1 MALNSVYRKYFQKSQ
16 VFIYPL
22 LGIKRGAAYV
32 PKATYVAWEENCTS
46 SEDMKLICVYD
57 NDGSNTFE
65 VFVKSV
71 LLKHARLFGYVKAD
85 SKTSVF
91 TFEFSDLS
99 DDWVN
104 FLMGR
109 YSKINLNLKA
119 KILNFFDPQSG
130 NYQYIKSYLYPEKY
144 YNEYADLL
152 NTNVELLKS
161 VVELCTKPDLAKET
175 LQLEIAN
182 LGSMEESAV
191 NLLINNLNNNYEQLN
206 DDCPSNLE

>member
-32 PKATYVAWEENCTS
+32 PKATYIAWEENDTT
-46 SEDMKLICVYD
+46 SEDMKLVCVYN
-57 NDGSNTFE
+57 NDGSNTFD

-99 DDWVN
+99 DDWEN
-104 FLMGR
+104 FLKGK

-144 YNEYADLL
+144 YDQYAELL
-152 NTNVELLKS
+152 NTDVELLKS
-161 VVELCTKPDLAKET
+161 VGELCTKPDLAKET

-182 LGSMEESAV
+182 LGCIEESAV
-191 NLLINNLNNNYEQLN
+191 NLLTNNLNTYEEFN
-206 DDCPSNLE
+206 DDCPSDME

>member
-32 PKATYVAWEENCTS
+32 PNATYIAWEENSTI
-46 SEDMKLICVYD
+46 SEDMKLVCVYE
-57 NDGSNTFE
+57 NDETNTFE
-65 VFVKSV
+65 VFVKTV
-71 LLKHARLFGYVKAD
+71 LLKHPRLFGYVKAD

-91 TFEFSDLS
+91 TFDFSDLVEE
-99 DDWVN
+99 WAN
-104 FLMGR
+104 FLNGK

-130 NYQYIKSYLYPEKY
+130 NYQYVKSYLYPEKY
-144 YNEYADLL
+144 FNEYADLL
-152 NTNVELLKS
+152 NADAELLKS
-161 VVELCTKPDLAKET
+161 VGELCSKPNLNKEI
-175 LQLEIAN
+175 LKLEIAN
-182 LGSMEESAV
+182 LGTIEESAV
-191 NLLINNLNNNYEQLN
+191 NLSNNKINIYEKHN

>member
-32 PKATYVAWEENCTS
+32 PKATYIAWDDNATS

-57 NDGSNTFE
+57 NDGSNTFD
-65 VFVKSV
+65 VFVKTV
-71 LLKHARLFGYVKAD
+71 LLKHPRLFGYVKAD
-85 SKTSVF
+85 SKNSVF
-91 TFEFSDLS
+91 TFDFSDLIE
-99 DDWVN
+99 DWAN
-104 FLMGR
+104 FLNGK

-130 NYQYIKSYLYPEKY
+130 NYAYVKSYLYPEKY
-144 YNEYADLL
+144 FDEYAELL
-152 NTNVELLKS
+152 NTDAEILKS
-161 VVELCTKPDLAKET
+161 VGELCTKPDLAKET
-175 LQLEIAN
+175 LELEIAN
-182 LGSMEESAV
+182 LGCIEETAV
-191 NLLINNLNNNYEQLN
+191 NLSTNNLNTYEELN

>member
-16 VFIYPL
+16 VFVYPL

-32 PKATYVAWEENCTS
+32 PKATYIAWEENDTT
-46 SEDMKLICVYD
+46 SEDMKLVCVYN
-57 NDGSNTFE
+57 NDGSNTFD

-71 LLKHARLFGYVKAD
+71 LLKHSRLFGYVKAD

-99 DDWVN
+99 DDWEN
-104 FLMGR
+104 FLKGK

-130 NYQYIKSYLYPEKY
+130 NYQYIKSYLHPEKFY
-144 YNEYADLL
+144 DQYAELL
-152 NTNVELLKS
+152 NTDVELLKS
-161 VVELCTKPDLAKET
+161 VGELCTKPDLAKET

-182 LGSMEESAV
+182 LGDIHESTV
-191 NLLINNLNNNYEQLN
+191 NLLTNNLNTYEEFN
-206 DDCPSNLE
+206 DDCPSDME

>member
-32 PKATYVAWEENCTS
+32 PNATYIAWEENSTI
-46 SEDMKLICVYD
+46 SEDMKLVCVYE
-57 NDGSNTFE
+57 NDETNTFE
-65 VFVKSV
+65 VFVKTV
-71 LLKHARLFGYVKAD
+71 LLKHPRLFGYVKAD

-91 TFEFSDLS
+91 TFDFSDLVEE
-99 DDWVN
+99 WAN
-104 FLMGR
+104 FLNGK

-130 NYQYIKSYLYPEKY
+130 NYQYVKSYLYPEKY
-144 YNEYADLL
+144 FNEYADLL
-152 NTNVELLKS
+152 NTDVELLKS
-161 VVELCTKPDLAKET
+161 VGELCSKPNLNKEI
-175 LQLEIAN
+175 LKLEIAN
-182 LGSMEESAV
+182 LGTIEESAV
-191 NLLINNLNNNYEQLN
+191 NLSNNKINIYEKHN

>member
-32 PKATYVAWEENCTS
+32 PKATYVAWEENATT
-46 SEDMKLICVYD
+46 SEDMKLICVYE
-57 NDGSNTFE
+57 NDGSNTFD
-65 VFVKSV
+65 VFVKSI
-71 LLKHARLFGYVKAD
+71 LLKHARLFGYVKAN

-99 DDWVN
+99 ADWEN
-104 FLMGR
+104 FLNGK

-144 YNEYADLL
+144 YDEYADLL

-175 LQLEIAN
+175 LELEIAN
-182 LGSMEESAV
+182 LGSIEESAV
-191 NLLINNLNNNYEQLN
+191 NLLNININNYEEFN
-206 DDCPSNLE
+206 DDCPSDME

>member
-32 PKATYVAWEENCTS
+32 PKATYIAWEENDTT
-46 SEDMKLICVYD
+46 SEDMKLVCVYN
-57 NDGSNTFE
+57 NDGSNTFD

-71 LLKHARLFGYVKAD
+71 LLKHSRLFGYVKAD

-99 DDWVN
+99 DDWEN
-104 FLMGR
+104 FLKGK

-130 NYQYIKSYLYPEKY
+130 NYQYMKSYLHPEKFY
-144 YNEYADLL
+144 DQYAELL
-152 NTNVELLKS
+152 NTDVELLKS
-161 VVELCTKPDLAKET
+161 VGELCTKPDLAKET

-182 LGSMEESAV
+182 LGDIHESAV
-191 NLLINNLNNNYEQLN
+191 NLLTNNLNTYEEFN
-206 DDCPSNLE
+206 DDCPSDME

>member
-32 PKATYVAWEENCTS
+32 PNATYIAWEENSTI
-46 SEDMKLICVYD
+46 SEDMKLVCVYE
-57 NDGSNTFE
+57 NDETNTFE
-65 VFVKSV
+65 VFVKTV
-71 LLKHARLFGYVKAD
+71 LLKHPRLFGYVKAD

-91 TFEFSDLS
+91 TFDFSDLVEE
-99 DDWVN
+99 WAN
-104 FLMGR
+104 FLNGK

-130 NYQYIKSYLYPEKY
+130 NYQYVKSYLYPEKY
-144 YNEYADLL
+144 FNEYADLL
-152 NTNVELLKS
+152 NADVELLKS
-161 VVELCTKPDLAKET
+161 VGELCSKPNLNKEI
-175 LQLEIAN
+175 LKLEIAN
-182 LGSMEESAV
+182 LGTIEESAV
-191 NLLINNLNNNYEQLN
+191 NLSNNKINIYEKHN

>member
-32 PKATYVAWEENCTS
+32 PKATYVAWEENATT
-46 SEDMKLICVYD
+46 SEDMKLICVYE
-57 NDGSNTFE
+57 NDGSNTFD
-65 VFVKSV
+65 VFVKSI
-71 LLKHARLFGYVKAD
+71 LLKHARLFGYVKAN

-99 DDWVN
+99 ADWEN
-104 FLMGR
+104 FLNGK

-144 YNEYADLL
+144 YEQYAELL
-152 NTNVELLKS
+152 NTDVEILKS
-161 VVELCTKPDLAKET
+161 VGELCTKPDIAKET

-182 LGSMEESAV
+182 LECIEESAV
-191 NLLINNLNNNYEQLN
+191 NLSTNNLNTYEEFN

>member
-32 PKATYVAWEENCTS
+32 PKATYIAWEENDTT
-46 SEDMKLICVYD
+46 SEDMKLVCVYN
-57 NDGSNTFE
+57 NDGSNTFD

-71 LLKHARLFGYVKAD
+71 LLKHSRLFGYVKAD

-99 DDWVN
+99 DDWEN
-104 FLMGR
+104 FLKGK

-130 NYQYIKSYLYPEKY
+130 NYQYMKSYLHPEKFY
-144 YNEYADLL
+144 DQYAELL
-152 NTNVELLKS
+152 NTDVELLKS
-161 VVELCTKPDLAKET
+161 VGELCTKPDLAKET

-182 LGSMEESAV
+182 LGDIHESTV
-191 NLLINNLNNNYEQLN
+191 NLLTNNLNTYEEFN
-206 DDCPSNLE
+206 DDCPSDME

>member
-32 PKATYVAWEENCTS
+32 PKATYIAWEENAIG
-46 SEDMKLICVYD
+46 SEDMKLVCLYE
-57 NDGSNTFE
+57 NDDTNTFE
-65 VFVKSV
+65 VFVKNV
-71 LLKHARLFGYVKAD
+71 LLKHPRLFGYVKAD
-85 SKTSVF
+85 TKTSVF
-91 TFEFSDLS
+91 TFDFSDLS
-99 DDWVN
+99 DDWDN
-104 FLMGR
+104 FLKGR
-109 YSKINLNLKA
+109 YSKVNLNLKA

-130 NYQYIKSYLYPEKY
+130 NYQYVKSYLYPEKY
-144 YNEYADLL
+144 YNEYAELL

-161 VVELCTKPDLAKET
+161 VGELCTKPDSAKET

-182 LGSMEESAV
+182 LGSIEESAV
-191 NLLINNLNNNYEQLN
+191 NLLTNNLNTYEEFN

>member
-32 PKATYVAWEENCTS
+32 PKATYIAWEENATS
-46 SEDMKLICVYD
+46 SEDMKLICVYE
-57 NDGSNTFE
+57 NDGSNTFD
-65 VFVKSV
+65 VFVKTV

-85 SKTSVF
+85 TKTSVF
-91 TFEFSDLS
+91 TFEFSDLC

-104 FLMGR
+104 FLSGK
-109 YSKINLNLKA
+109 YSKINLNLKT

-130 NYQYIKSYLYPEKY
+130 NYSYVKSYLHPEKY
-144 YNEYADLL
+144 FEEYAYLL
-152 NTNVELLKS
+152 DTDVEILKS
-161 VVELCTKPDLAKET
+161 VGELCTKPDLDKET

-182 LGSMEESAV
+182 LGCIEETAV
-191 NLLINNLNNNYEQLN
+191 TLSTNNLNTYEEFN

>member
-16 VFIYPL
+16 VFLYPI
-22 LGIKRGAAYV
+22 LGIKRGAACV
-32 PKATYVAWEENCTS
+32 PSSTYVAWDENNSS

-57 NDGSNTFE
+57 YEESHMFDT
-65 VFVKSV
+65 FVKTV
-71 LLKHARLFGYVKAD
+71 LLKHPRLFGYVKID
-85 SKTSVF
+85 SKTNVF
-91 TFEFSDLS
+91 TFDLS
-99 DDWVN
+99 DLGADWEN
-104 FLMGR
+104 FLKGK
-109 YSKINLNLKA
+109 YSKMNLNLKN

-130 NYQYIKSYLYPEKY
+130 NYQYVKSYLYPEKY

>member
-32 PKATYVAWEENCTS
+32 PKATYIAWEENDTT
-46 SEDMKLICVYD
+46 SEDMKLVCVYN
-57 NDGSNTFE
+57 NDGSNTFD

-71 LLKHARLFGYVKAD
+71 LLKHSRLFGYVKAD

-99 DDWVN
+99 DDWEN
-104 FLMGR
+104 FLKGK

-130 NYQYIKSYLYPEKY
+130 NYQYIKSYLHPEKFY
-144 YNEYADLL
+144 DQYAELL
-152 NTNVELLKS
+152 NTDVELLKS
-161 VVELCTKPDLAKET
+161 VGELCTKPDLAKET

-182 LGSMEESAV
+182 LGDIHESAV
-191 NLLINNLNNNYEQLN
+191 NLLTNNLNTYEEFN
-206 DDCPSNLE
+206 DDCPSDME

>member
-32 PKATYVAWEENCTS
+32 PKATYVAWEENGTS
-46 SEDMKLICVYD
+46 SEDIKLICVYD
-57 NDGSNTFE
+57 NDGSNNFY
-65 VFVKSV
+65 VFVKSI
-71 LLKHARLFGYVKAD
+71 LLKHARLFGYVKAN

-99 DDWVN
+99 ADWEN
-104 FLMGR
+104 FLNGK

-144 YNEYADLL
+144 YDEYADLL

-175 LQLEIAN
+175 LELEIAN
-182 LGSMEESAV
+182 LGSIEESAV
-191 NLLINNLNNNYEQLN
+191 NLLNININNYEEFN
-206 DDCPSNLE
+206 DDCPSDME

>member
-32 PKATYVAWEENCTS
+32 PKATYVAWEENGTS
-46 SEDMKLICVYD
+46 SEDIKLICVYD
-57 NDGSNTFE
+57 NDGSNTFD
-65 VFVKSV
+65 VFVKSI
-71 LLKHARLFGYVKAD
+71 LLKHARLFGYVKAN

-99 DDWVN
+99 ADWEN
-104 FLMGR
+104 FLNGK

-144 YNEYADLL
+144 YDEYADLL

-175 LQLEIAN
+175 LELEIAN
-182 LGSMEESAV
+182 LGSIEESAV
-191 NLLINNLNNNYEQLN
+191 NLLNININNYEEFN
-206 DDCPSNLE
+206 DDCPSDME

>member
-16 VFIYPL
+16 VFVYPL

-32 PKATYVAWEENCTS
+32 PKATYIAWEENDTT
-46 SEDMKLICVYD
+46 SEDMKLVCVYN
-57 NDGSNTFE
+57 NDGSNTFD

-71 LLKHARLFGYVKAD
+71 LLKHSRLFGYVKAD

-99 DDWVN
+99 DDWGN
-104 FLMGR
+104 FLKGK

-130 NYQYIKSYLYPEKY
+130 NYQYMKSYLHPEKFY
-144 YNEYADLL
+144 DQYAELL
-152 NTNVELLKS
+152 NTDVELLKS
-161 VVELCTKPDLAKET
+161 VGELCTKPDLAKET

-182 LGSMEESAV
+182 LGDIHESAV
-191 NLLINNLNNNYEQLN
+191 NLLTNNLNTYEEFN
-206 DDCPSNLE
+206 DDCPSDME

>member
-32 PKATYVAWEENCTS
+32 PKATYIAWEENAAS
-46 SEDMKLICVYD
+46 SEDMKLICVYE
-57 NDGSNTFE
+57 NDGSNTFD
-65 VFVKSV
+65 VFVKTV

-85 SKTSVF
+85 SNNSVF
-91 TFEFSDLS
+91 TFDFSDLIE
-99 DDWVN
+99 DWAY
-104 FLMGR
+104 FLNGK

-130 NYQYIKSYLYPEKY
+130 NYSYVKSYLHPEKY
-144 YNEYADLL
+144 FEEYAYLL
-152 NTNVELLKS
+152 DTDVEILKS
-161 VVELCTKPDLAKET
+161 VGELCTKPDLDKET

-182 LGSMEESAV
+182 LGSIEETTVTLST
-191 NLLINNLNNNYEQLN
+191 NNLNTYEEFN

>member
-32 PKATYVAWEENCTS
+32 PKATYIAWEENDTT
-46 SEDMKLICVYD
+46 SEDMKLVCVYN
-57 NDGSNTFE
+57 NDGSNTFD

-71 LLKHARLFGYVKAD
+71 LLKHSRLFGYVKAD

-99 DDWVN
+99 DDWEN
-104 FLMGR
+104 FLKGK

-130 NYQYIKSYLYPEKY
+130 NYQYMKSYLHPEKFY
-144 YNEYADLL
+144 DQYAELL
-152 NTNVELLKS
+152 NTDVELLKS
-161 VVELCTKPDLAKET
+161 VGELCTKPDLVKET

-182 LGSMEESAV
+182 LGDIHESTV
-191 NLLINNLNNNYEQLN
+191 NLLTNNLNTYEEFN
-206 DDCPSNLE
+206 DDCPGDME

>member
-16 VFIYPL
+16 VFIYPI

-32 PKATYVAWEENCTS
+32 PRATYIAWNENDTS

-57 NDGSNTFE
+57 NDGSNTFN

-71 LLKHARLFGYVKAD
+71 LLKHARLFGYVKAN

-91 TFEFSDLS
+91 TFDLS
-99 DDWVN
+99 DLIDDWEN
-104 FLMGR
+104 FMKGK
-109 YSKINLNLKA
+109 YSRINLNLKA
-119 KILNFFDPQSG
+119 KILNFFDPQTG
-130 NYQYIKSYLYPEKY
+130 NYSYVKSYLYPEKY
-144 YNEYADLL
+144 FDQYAELL
-152 NTNVELLKS
+152 NTDVEILKS
-161 VVELCTKPDLAKET
+161 VGELCTKPDIAKET

-182 LGSMEESAV
+182 LECIEESAV
-191 NLLINNLNNNYEQLN
+191 NLLINNLNTYEEFN